1 MTDTAVGDGSILRCG
16 LEVTVLVL
24 VRIAGINHGNELMD
38 TADGDGGVSR
48 CSLGVI
54 VLLLVRIAILVLGMD
69 W

>member
-1 MTDTAVGDGSILRCG
+1 
-16 LEVTVLVL
+16 
-24 VRIAGINHGNELMD
+24 MD

-69 W
+69 